1 MSNVCIQQMNA
12 SSKLNSFLV
21 PSLWRRWRLIDIYKS
36 HFKYAEK
43 YWKNVL
49 LCWCFGG
56 DFDGKCRFAAE
67 FGRKVHNLLVL
78 SHFSQKELVGLD
90 PIVVQ
95 KYKYSWFPFKFHRKI
110 EIFPNFNKNSKYM
123 GKGWIKTPNM
133 NLINEKNDR
142 QFE

>member
-78 SHFSQKELVGLD
+78 SHFSQKERILLVSTQLWSKNTNILGFHSNFTG
-90 PIVVQ
+90 
-95 KYKYSWFPFKFHRKI
+95 KSKFSRI
-110 EIFPNFNKNSKYM
+110 S
-123 GKGWIKTPNM
+123 IKTRN
-133 NLINEKNDR
+133 IWAKGE
-142 QFE
+142 